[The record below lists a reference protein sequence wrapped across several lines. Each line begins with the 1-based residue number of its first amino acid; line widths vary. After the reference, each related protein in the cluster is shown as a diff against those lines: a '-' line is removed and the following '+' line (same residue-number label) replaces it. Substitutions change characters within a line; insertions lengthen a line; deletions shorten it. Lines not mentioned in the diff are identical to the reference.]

1 MSSSDTVHIY
11 RTSPKSLSEDIG
23 KILATSEFRRLDPQ
37 RPTLIKINANYDREW
52 PGCNT
57 SKWFLDAL
65 LENLRNVGFSDLTV
79 IEGDLKLQ
87 PAANTIKATGID
99 RLLARHGVRFLP
111 IEELPR
117 RSEIPAI
124 LRDSQ
129 LISTPVLHTHTFAVM
144 SVATKNLFGLLPVY
158 REKYHNNLSHKLLDL
173 AKELRVFTIVDGT
186 VGLQGGSMRMGT
198 PVRTDLLMSGWNPV
212 AVDAIAARVMGF
224 NIDDVPLLRTAKEI
238 GVLENPEVAGDF
250 TNENLPRHEFLF
262 KKSILSKADLW
273 LRGNRITSGWF
284 AHDSLL
290 DRIGNRVRRRYTRYV
305 YARKWK
311 KVAVGDWREYEL
323 SEGCRERA
331 RL

>member
-23 KILATSEFRRLDPQ
+23 KILATSDFRRLDPQ

-87 PAANTIKATGID
+87 PAAKTMKDLGID
-99 RLLARHGVRFLP
+99 RLLANHGVRFVP
-111 IEELPR
+111 IEKMPR
-117 RSEIPAI
+117 ENEIPLI
-124 LRDSQ
+124 LRNKQ

-158 REKYHNNLSHKLLDL
+158 REKYHNNLSLKLIDL
-173 AKELRVFTIVDGT
+173 ARQLEVFTIVDGT
-186 VGLQGGSMRMGT
+186 VGLHGGSMRMGT
-198 PVRTDLLMSGWNPV
+198 PLRTNLLMSGRNPL

-224 NIDDVPLLRTAKEI
+224 NIDDVPVLRTAKEM
-238 GVLENPEVAGDF
+238 GVLKNPEVAGDF
-250 TNENLPRHEFLF
+250 TNQSLPENQFLF
-262 KKSILSKADLW
+262 ERSILSELDLW
-273 LRGNRITSGWF
+273 LRANRITGEWF
-284 AHDSLL
+284 AYNSLL
-290 DRIGNRVRRRYTRYV
+290 DKLGNRVRRSYTRFV
-305 YARKWK
+305 YWRKWK
-311 KVAVGDWREYEL
+311 RVAVGDWRDYEL
-323 SEGCRERA
+323 P
-331 RL
+331 